1 MMYLIPIGDFT
12 VLQCRKIPIVKTL
25 LIMKLTIILLI
36 MFQAS
41 AKGFSQAVSLSEKNA
56 RLESVFKKIEK
67 QTGYYFWYEDKTLR
81 ELKKMVTVEL
91 RNVSLNEA
99 LEKCLSET
107 PFTYSIVE
115 KTIIIKKKPVQV
127 SEAKVPVAPV
137 EIEIRGKVLDETN
150 SPLPGASVLLK
161 GTSTGTSTNAEGQFV
176 LTVPDRQGILIISFI
191 GYETIEVPVSG
202 NLSGI
207 VLEQKISAMDE
218 LVVIGYG
225 GVKQKNLTGAV
236 SSIKSKDLNTA
247 VNANFQQSLQGKAAG
262 VQVIQPT
269 GQPGAGV
276 RVQIRSNPSSANAG
290 VLYVVDGIPVN
301 DAAGQPGISGSLGD
315 GKYGSG
321 GVDKSPLNFINPNDI
336 ASIEVLKDASAAS
349 IYGAR
354 AGAGVVL
361 ITTKKGAEGKSK
373 IDYTGTYG
381 IQRVDKMYPV
391 YGAKDYMIERNLL
404 REEMWYRDNKI
415 APYYGNV
422 NAGDVAPYNP
432 VYSQAEINAARNSD
446 KTAMDAITRAGYTQ
460 QHNLSL
466 SGGNGKTSYF
476 ASGNYFDQKGVI
488 LNTGYKRYNGRV
500 SLDQV
505 VSDKI
510 KIGASVILS
519 NSNANNTI
527 TGGVNE
533 NGGIVTAAIYWAPN
547 IPLQNPDGSYP
558 LSPYYPNIP
567 NPVSYRTV
575 TDKTVTNRS
584 LSSAYG
590 EWSIVA
596 GLKARASFSYDQSSS
611 KRSTYFPRTFYFGSQ
626 ANGAASLA
634 QSEAKSRL
642 LDYTLSYEKALGDKH
657 YLSAVAGYNFQRTD
671 WEGFNAANQNFLSD
685 VILNY
690 SLQSGQAVRPSVG
703 SSKAQTT
710 WASYFARAI
719 YTFNDNI
726 TLQASLRRDGSSV
739 FADNKK
745 WGYFPGISAG
755 WVVSDEDFF
764 LGVTPVTFLKL
775 RAGYGE
781 TGNSAFGAS
790 AFQLYGTAQSPY
802 FGTGN
807 VNSGLV
813 LTRDAN
819 PNLTWETAG
828 ELNIGIDFGLF
839 NNRLSGAVDYFNK
852 TIRNLISF
860 VPYPSGFIING
871 VYRNAGKTRST
882 GYEIALQSKNLVPS
896 STRGLGWSTS
906 VNFAHY
912 LNYWVERSPEALAV
926 LNRYEVPTGR
936 KALFNPLFGTL
947 SDGIYKG
954 GAGEAPAHMPGM
966 LPGGIIMKDI
976 HGYDASG
983 NLVGPDGAITAADI
997 TYIGNEDP
1005 KFNFGIGNEFTFKNF
1020 DLNIFMSGL
1029 IQKKWSP
1036 YASGRTTESTTNAFG
1051 FNSMPVS
1058 STRWSFKNP
1067 EGDFPTSLSDALYTG
1082 YQNGAD
1088 YWLVDASFLRCRN
1101 ITLGYSLPQTTLSK
1115 QKLFSGIRV
1124 SFDVQNPFTITRYPG
1139 LDPEL
1144 NRDNFYP
1151 LVKSYVFG
1159 INASF

>member
-1 MMYLIPIGDFT
+1 M
-12 VLQCRKIPIVKTL
+12 
-25 LIMKLTIILLI
+25 
-36 MFQAS
+36 
-41 AKGFSQAVSLSEKNA
+41 
-56 RLESVFKKIEK
+56 
-67 QTGYYFWYEDKTLR
+67 
-81 ELKKMVTVEL
+81 
-91 RNVSLNEA
+91 
-99 LEKCLSET
+99 
-107 PFTYSIVE
+107 
-115 KTIIIKKKPVQV
+115 
-127 SEAKVPVAPV
+127 
-137 EIEIRGKVLDETN
+137 
-150 SPLPGASVLLK
+150 
-161 GTSTGTSTNAEGQFV
+161 
-176 LTVPDRQGILIISFI
+176 
-191 GYETIEVPVSG
+191 
-202 NLSGI
+202 
-207 VLEQKISAMDE
+207 
-218 LVVIGYG
+218 
-225 GVKQKNLTGAV
+225 
-236 SSIKSKDLNTA
+236 
-247 VNANFQQSLQGKAAG
+247 
-262 VQVIQPT
+262 
-269 GQPGAGV
+269 
-276 RVQIRSNPSSANAG
+276 
-290 VLYVVDGIPVN
+290 
-301 DAAGQPGISGSLGD
+301 
-315 GKYGSG
+315 
-321 GVDKSPLNFINPNDI
+321 
-336 ASIEVLKDASAAS
+336 
-349 IYGAR
+349 
-354 AGAGVVL
+354 
-361 ITTKKGAEGKSK
+361 
-373 IDYTGTYG
+373 
-381 IQRVDKMYPV
+381 
-391 YGAKDYMIERNLL
+391 
-404 REEMWYRDNKI
+404 
-415 APYYGNV
+415 
-422 NAGDVAPYNP
+422 
-432 VYSQAEINAARNSD
+432 
-446 KTAMDAITRAGYTQ
+446 
-460 QHNLSL
+460 
-466 SGGNGKTSYF
+466 
-476 ASGNYFDQKGVI
+476 I

-505 VSDKI
+505 VSEKI

-519 NSNANNTI
+519 NSNADNTI

-567 NPVSYRTV
+567 NPVSYGTV
-575 TDKTVTNRS
+575 TDKTITNRT

-590 EWSIVA
+590 EWNIVT

-611 KRSTYFPRTFYFGSQ
+611 KRSTYFPRTFYFGAQ

-634 QSEAKSRL
+634 QSEAKSKL
-642 LDYTLSYEKALGDKH
+642 LDYTLSYEKAIGERH
-657 YLSAVAGYNFQRTD
+657 YFSAVAGYNFQRTD

-703 SSKAQTT
+703 SSKSQTT

-719 YTFNDNI
+719 YNFNGNI

-755 WVVSDEDFF
+755 WVLSDEDF
-764 LGVTPVTFLKL
+764 LSQATPINFLKL

-813 LTRDAN
+813 LTRDSN

-828 ELNIGIDFGLF
+828 ELNVGLDFALLS
-839 NNRLSGAVDYFNK
+839 NRLSGSVDYFNK

-882 GYEIALQSKNLVPS
+882 GFEIALQSKNLLPS
-896 STRGLGWSTS
+896 ASRGLGWSTS

-926 LNRYEVPTGR
+926 LNRYEVPAG
-936 KALFNPLFGTL
+936 KQALFNPLFGTL

-954 GAGEAPAHMPGM
+954 GAGEAPAHMQRM
-966 LPGGIIMKDI
+966 LPGGIIIKDI

-997 TYIGNEDP
+997 TYIGNADP

-1101 ITLGYSLPQTTLSK
+1101 ITLGYSLPQSTLSK
-1115 QKLFSGIRV
+1115 QKLFSGIRI

>member
-1 MMYLIPIGDFT
+1 MMYLIPTGDFT
-12 VLQCRKIPIVKTL
+12 ACQCLKIPIVKTL

-36 MFQAS
+36 IFQAS

-67 QTGYYFWYEDKTLR
+67 QTGYYFWYEDKTLK
-81 ELKKMVTVEL
+81 ELKKVTVEL
-91 RNVSLNEA
+91 RNASLNEA
-99 LEKCLSET
+99 LDKCLSET

-115 KTIIIKKKPVQV
+115 RTIIIKKKPVQG
-127 SEAKVPVAPV
+127 SEAKAVVIPAQ
-137 EIEIRGKVLDETN
+137 IDIRGKVLDESN
-150 SPLPGASVLLK
+150 STLPGASVLLK
-161 GTSTGTSTNAEGQFV
+161 GTSTGTSTDIEGRFV
-176 LTVPDRQGILIISFI
+176 LTVPDWQGTLIISFI
-191 GYETIEVPVSG
+191 GYESIEVPVSG
-202 NLSGI
+202 NLDNI
-207 VLEQKISAMDE
+207 VMRQKISAMDE
-218 LVVIGYG
+218 IVVIGYG

-236 SSIKSKDLNTA
+236 ASVKSKDMNTA
-247 VNANFQQSLQGKAAG
+247 VSANFQQALQGKASG

-276 RVQIRSNPSSANAG
+276 RVQIRSNPSAANAG
-290 VLYVVDGIPVN
+290 VLYVIDGIPVN
-301 DAAGQPGISGSLGD
+301 DAAGQPDIGGSLGD
-315 GKYGSG
+315 SKYGSG

-381 IQRVDKMYPV
+381 MQRVDKMYPV
-391 YGAKDYMIERNLL
+391 YGAKDYMVERNLL

-432 VYSQAEINAARNSD
+432 VYSQAEIDAARNSD

-519 NSNANNTI
+519 NSNADNTI

-567 NPVSYRTV
+567 NPVSYGTV

-590 EWSIVA
+590 EWSIVPA
-596 GLKARASFSYDQSSS
+596 LKARASFSYDQSSS
-611 KRSTYFPRTFYFGSQ
+611 KRSTYFPRTFYFGAQ

-642 LDYTLSYEKALGDKH
+642 LDYTLSYEKALGDRH

-745 WGYFPGISAG
+745 WGYFPGVSAG
-755 WVVSDEDFF
+755 WVVSDEGFF
-764 LGVTPVTFLKL
+764 RGVTPVNFLKL
-775 RAGYGE
+775 RVGYGE
-781 TGNSAFGAS
+781 TGNSDFGAS
-790 AFQLYGTAQSPY
+790 AFKLYGTAQSPY

-882 GYEIALQSKNLVPS
+882 GYEIALQSKNLAPS
-896 STRGLGWSTS
+896 SSRGLGWSTS

-936 KALFNPLFGTL
+936 DALFNPLFGTL

-966 LPGGIIMKDI
+966 LPGGIVLRDI

-997 TYIGNEDP
+997 SYIGNADP

-1058 STRWSFKNP
+1058 STRWNFKNP

-1101 ITLGYSLPQTTLSK
+1101 ITLGYSVPQAMLSK
-1115 QKLFSGIRV
+1115 QKLFSGVRV

>member
-1 MMYLIPIGDFT
+1 MMYLIPIGNFAAC
-12 VLQCRKIPIVKTL
+12 QYRKVPIVKTL

-67 QTGYYFWYEDKTLR
+67 QTGYYFWYEDKTLK
-81 ELKKMVTVEL
+81 ELKKVVTVEL

-99 LEKCLSET
+99 LEKCLSQT
-107 PFTYSIVE
+107 PFTYSIVD

-137 EIEIRGKVLDETN
+137 EIEIRGKVLDETH

-161 GTSTGTSTNAEGQFV
+161 GTNTGTSTNAEGQFV
-176 LTVPDRQGILIISFI
+176 LTVPDRQGTLIISFI

-236 SSIKSKDLNTA
+236 ASIKSKDLNTA
-247 VNANFQQSLQGKAAG
+247 VNSNFQQSLQGKAAG

-290 VLYVVDGIPVN
+290 VLYVIDGIPVN
-301 DAAGQPGISGSLGD
+301 DAAGQPNISGSLGD

-381 IQRVDKMYPV
+381 IQQVDKMYPV
-391 YGAKDYMIERNLL
+391 YGAKDYMIERNLV

-415 APYYGNV
+415 GPYYGNV
-422 NAGDVAPYNP
+422 NAGDVAPYTP
-432 VYSQAEINAARNSD
+432 VYSQSEIDGARNSD

-505 VSDKI
+505 VSEKI

-519 NSNANNTI
+519 NSNADNTL

-567 NPVSYRTV
+567 NPVSYGTV
-575 TDKTVTNRS
+575 TDKTLTNRT

-590 EWSIVA
+590 EWNIVP
-596 GLKARASFSYDQSSS
+596 GLKARANFSYDQSSS

-634 QSEAKSRL
+634 QSEAKSKL
-642 LDYTLSYEKALGDKH
+642 FDYTLSYEKAIGERH
-657 YLSAVAGYNFQRTD
+657 YFSAVAGYNFQRTD
-671 WEGFNAANQNFLSD
+671 WDGFNAANQNFLSD

-703 SSKAQTT
+703 SSKSQTT

-719 YTFNDNI
+719 YTFNGNI

-755 WVVSDEDFF
+755 WVLSDEDFF
-764 LGVTPVTFLKL
+764 SQATPINFLKL

-813 LTRDAN
+813 LTRDSN

-828 ELNIGIDFGLF
+828 ELNVGLDFALF
-839 NNRLSGAVDYFNK
+839 SNRLSGAVDYFNK

-882 GYEIALQSKNLVPS
+882 GFEISLQSKNLLPS
-896 STRGLGWSTS
+896 SSRGLGWSTN

-936 KALFNPLFGTL
+936 KALFNPIFGTL

-966 LPGGIIMKDI
+966 LPGGIVMKDI

-983 NLVGPDGAITAADI
+983 NLIGPDGAITAADI

-1058 STRWSFKNP
+1058 STRWTFKNP

-1088 YWLVDASFLRCRN
+1088 CWLVDASFLRCRN
-1101 ITLGYSLPQTTLSK
+1101 ITLGYSLPQSTLSK

-1124 SFDVQNPFTITRYPG
+1124 SFDVQNPFTITSYPG

>member
-1 MMYLIPIGDFT
+1 MMYLIPTGNFT
-12 VLQCRKIPIVKTL
+12 ACQCLKIPIVKTL

-67 QTGYYFWYEDKTLR
+67 QTGYYFWYEDKTLK
-81 ELKKMVTVEL
+81 ELKKVTVEL

-99 LEKCLSET
+99 LDKCLSET

-115 KTIIIKKKPVQV
+115 RTIIIKKKPVQG
-127 SEAKVPVAPV
+127 SEAKAVVIPAQ
-137 EIEIRGKVLDETN
+137 IDIRGKVLDESN

-161 GTSTGTSTNAEGQFV
+161 GTSTGTSTDIEGRFV
-176 LTVPDRQGILIISFI
+176 LTVPDRQGTLIISFI
-191 GYETIEVPVSG
+191 GYESIEVPVSG
-202 NLSGI
+202 DLNNI
-207 VLEQKISAMDE
+207 VMQQKISAMDE
-218 LVVIGYG
+218 IVVIGYG

-236 SSIKSKDLNTA
+236 ASVKSKDMNTA
-247 VNANFQQSLQGKAAG
+247 VSANFQQALQGKASG

-276 RVQIRSNPSSANAG
+276 RVQIRSNPSAANAG
-290 VLYVVDGIPVN
+290 VLYVIDGIPVN
-301 DAAGQPGISGSLGD
+301 DAAGQPDIGGSLGD
-315 GKYGSG
+315 SKYGSG

-415 APYYGNV
+415 APYYGTV

-432 VYSQAEINAARNSD
+432 VYSQAEIDAARNSD

-519 NSNANNTI
+519 NSDANNTI

-547 IPLQNPDGSYP
+547 IPLQSPDGSYP

-567 NPVSYRTV
+567 NPVSYSTV

-590 EWSIVA
+590 EWSIVP

-611 KRSTYFPRTFYFGSQ
+611 KRSTYFPRTFYFGAQ

-634 QSEAKSRL
+634 QSEARSRL

-745 WGYFPGISAG
+745 WGYFPGVSAG
-755 WVVSDEDFF
+755 WVLSDEDFF
-764 LGVTPVTFLKL
+764 RAVTPVTFLKL
-775 RAGYGE
+775 RVGYGE
-781 TGNSAFGAS
+781 TGNSDFGAS
-790 AFQLYGTAQSPY
+790 AFKLYGTAQSPY

-828 ELNIGIDFGLF
+828 ELNVGIDFGLF
-839 NNRLSGAVDYFNK
+839 NNRLSGGVDYFNK

-896 STRGLGWSTS
+896 SSRGLGWSTS

-936 KALFNPLFGTL
+936 DALFNPLFGII

-966 LPGGIIMKDI
+966 LPGGIILKDI

-983 NLVGPDGAITAADI
+983 SLVGPDGAITAADI

-1058 STRWSFKNP
+1058 STRWSFRNP

-1101 ITLGYSLPQTTLSK
+1101 ITLGYSVPQAMLSK
-1115 QKLFSGIRV
+1115 QKLFSGVRV